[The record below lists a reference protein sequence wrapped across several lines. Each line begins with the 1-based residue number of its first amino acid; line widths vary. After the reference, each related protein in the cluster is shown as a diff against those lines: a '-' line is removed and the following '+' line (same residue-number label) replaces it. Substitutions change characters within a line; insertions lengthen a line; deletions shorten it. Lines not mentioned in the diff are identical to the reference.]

1 MKLPLGFGEIDFTD
15 WFRGLMAAFIG
26 GGASAVS
33 AGFVV
38 SAKDPAHYALG
49 SANFF
54 QVAGSV
60 FLVSGTI
67 NAAAFLRT
75 KPIPDMKTVTTSI
88 AVSQQGK
95 SAPVTVATVTEVH
108 QEPTKP

>member
-1 MKLPLGFGEIDFTD
+1 VILPLGFGNIDFTD
-15 WFRGLMAAFIG
+15 WFRGLIAAFIG

-38 SAKDPAHYALG
+38 SAKDPQHYALG
-49 SANFF
+49 SSNFF

-67 NAAAFLRT
+67 NAAAFLRQ
-75 KPIPDMKTVTTSI
+75 KPIPEFKTVTTSV
-88 AVSQQGK
+88 AVTQHGT
-95 SAPVTVATVTEVH
+95 APPVTVATVSETH
-108 QEPTKP
+108 QEPSVP